1 MMTRMKTMRRLPA
14 AITSTMEEEE
24 ESGCRLMSC

>member
-1 MMTRMKTMRRLPA
+1 MMTRMKT
-14 AITSTMEEEE
+14 ITSTMEEEE